1 MELTKTNE
9 RAVAL
14 ERKVENLEQIFNTAE
29 KTIIEVEKSEIIC
42 QELDDEFLMLKE
54 DFQIVRTT
62 ILSTIQ
68 RAKNVLDMLSTNIE
82 LDPTASGSLISSYS
96 ELVNS
101 INNSGKLLGD
111 LYKTLIDIKQKSS
124 SQLENNETA
133 KKDKVLAV
141 SEITRL
147 IANSEPRPLKK

>member
-29 KTIIEVEKSEIIC
+29 KTIIEVEKSEVIC

-147 IANSEPRPLKK
+147 IANNKL

>member
-147 IANSEPRPLKK
+147 IANNNKL

>member
-124 SQLENNETA
+124 SQSENTETA

-147 IANSEPRPLKK
+147 IANNNKL

>member
-82 LDPTASGSLISSYS
+82 LAPTASGSLISSYS

-124 SQLENNETA
+124 SQSENNETA

-147 IANSEPRPLKK
+147 IANNKL

>member
-141 SEITRL
+141 AEITRL
-147 IANSEPRPLKK
+147 IANSKL

>member
-29 KTIIEVEKSEIIC
+29 KTIIEVEKSEVIC

-147 IANSEPRPLKK
+147 IANSEPHLLKK

>member
-29 KTIIEVEKSEIIC
+29 KTIIEVEKSEVIC

-82 LDPTASGSLISSYS
+82 LDPTASGSLFSSYS
-96 ELVNS
+96 EWVNS

-147 IANSEPRPLKK
+147 IASNKL

>member
-111 LYKTLIDIKQKSS
+111 LNKTLIDIKQKSS

-147 IANSEPRPLKK
+147 IANNKL

>member
-9 RAVAL
+9 RAVSL

-147 IANSEPRPLKK
+147 IANNKL

>member
-147 IANSEPRPLKK
+147 IASNNKL

>member
-14 ERKVENLEQIFNTAE
+14 EKKVENLEQIFNTAE

-124 SQLENNETA
+124 SQPENNETA

-147 IANSEPRPLKK
+147 IANSKL

>member
-111 LYKTLIDIKQKSS
+111 LYKTLIENKKKSS

-147 IANSEPRPLKK
+147 IANNKL